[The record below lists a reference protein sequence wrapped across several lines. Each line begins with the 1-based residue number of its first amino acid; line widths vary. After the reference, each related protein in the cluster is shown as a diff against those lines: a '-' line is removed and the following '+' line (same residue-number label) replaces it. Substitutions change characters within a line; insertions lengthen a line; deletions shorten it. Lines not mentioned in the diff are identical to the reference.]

1 MISITGED
9 DLLIVFKQVK
19 KDMMFPSLNINI
31 FMQFDNHLFI
41 AVNGDGTETEE
52 MMMRKLHVLNR
63 ILGLLYGPVTQR

>member
-1 MISITGED
+1 
-9 DLLIVFKQVK
+9 
-19 KDMMFPSLNINI
+19 
-31 FMQFDNHLFI
+31 MQFDNHVFI